1 VLLEEF
7 GYLFFLSDFFKE
19 GKSRHREIGK
29 EEEEEEGVGKQAF
42 VGVPVVFAI
51 GFGRESAKEKESRR
65 QQRRRNDTLRLG
77 FSLLLYG
84 SQLLRK
90 KKISRWIIIM

>member
-7 GYLFFLSDFFKE
+7 SYLFFLSDFFKE

-29 EEEEEEGVGKQAF
+29 KEEEGVGKQAF

-51 GFGRESAKEKESRR
+51 GFGRESAKEK
-65 QQRRRNDTLRLG
+65 
-77 FSLLLYG
+77 
-84 SQLLRK
+84 K
-90 KKISRWIIIM
+90 